1 MIDTNAVLAF
11 TFSIISNFTSVVY
24 VPPEQVPKC
33 KADLKFCS
41 VGRSF
46 FPLDVYLQSKQGSSF
61 WIANGVVEQFHAPK
75 TYFELQDPER
85 ISEFVG
91 TATLSSN
98 EVFALADT
106 TIRRLIKT
114 GDPLAGITPRIT
126 VAKPYKGQT
135 VPFYDITWPLPEN
148 PQVFSIARV
157 GVDARSGR
165 IVLLSLRDTR
175 FYDMALFQQ
184 ISNRVYRPS
193 MLEDAP
199 PAMTNAPNGLPA
211 PELNMR
217 TNLGTPK

>member
-11 TFSIISNFTSVVY
+11 AFSIISNFTNVVDI
-24 VPPEQVPKC
+24 PLEQVPKC
-33 KADLKFCS
+33 KADLKICS

-46 FPLDVYLQSKQGSSF
+46 FPLDVYLESKQGSSF
-61 WIANGVVEQFHAPK
+61 WIANGIVEQFHAPK
-75 TYFELQDPER
+75 TYFELQDPKQ

-106 TIRRLIKT
+106 TIRRLIKN
-114 GDPLAGITPRIT
+114 GDPLTNITPKVT
-126 VAKPYKGQT
+126 VAQPYKGRP
-135 VPFYDITWPLPEN
+135 VPSYDITWPLPEN

-157 GVDARSGR
+157 GVDARYGR
-165 IVLLSLRDTR
+165 IVLLSLHDTR

-193 MLEDAP
+193 MIVDTPPTVTNTPTRFLDLEPSTQTNVGAP
-199 PAMTNAPNGLPA
+199 
-211 PELNMR
+211 R
-217 TNLGTPK
+217 